1 MSADLNI
8 SRRAFAGAVAFAGL
22 WRASARAQGFAG
34 LGANA
39 AGFASVVPGKTF
51 TFPADHGPH
60 PDFRIEWWYVTANLA
75 DAEGTPYG
83 AQWTLFRQ
91 AMQPGP
97 QRQGWGSQQVW
108 MGHVALT
115 SAKTHRFSER
125 FARGGIGQAGVE
137 GKPFHAWIDAWQLR
151 GSDRTDDM
159 TLAPLRLD
167 ASSGDFAYALD
178 LDASHALVLQGDAG
192 YSLKSDRGQAS
203 YYYSQPFF
211 DVKGRLTIDEQT
223 LEVSGQAWMDR
234 EWSSQPLAS
243 DQNGW
248 DWFSLHLNSGDKLML
263 FRLRQADRDHY
274 VSGNWIPR
282 NGSTRQLASSDVV
295 MRPKAPID
303 VEGRKLPVQ
312 WQIAIPSLALAI
324 ECEPLNA
331 RSWMGTSYAYWEG
344 PIRFAG
350 SHSGVGYLEL
360 TGY

>member
-1 MSADLNI
+1 
-8 SRRAFAGAVAFAGL
+8 
-22 WRASARAQGFAG
+22 
-34 LGANA
+34 
-39 AGFASVVPGKTF
+39 
-51 TFPADHGPH
+51 
-60 PDFRIEWWYVTANLA
+60 
-75 DAEGTPYG
+75 
-83 AQWTLFRQ
+83 
-91 AMQPGP
+91 MQPGP

-203 YYYSQPFF
+203 YYY
-211 DVKGRLTIDEQT
+211 
-223 LEVSGQAWMDR
+223 
-234 EWSSQPLAS
+234 SQPLAS